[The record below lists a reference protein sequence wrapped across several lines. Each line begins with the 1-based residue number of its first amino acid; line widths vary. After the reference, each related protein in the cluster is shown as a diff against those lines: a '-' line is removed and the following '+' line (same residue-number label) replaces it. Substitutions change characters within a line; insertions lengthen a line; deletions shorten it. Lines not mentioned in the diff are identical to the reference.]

1 MKKILLAI
9 GALVTAVIAIGI
21 VFSNMILFIKKK
33 TDEDIIKRETDNGH
47 DVFESFEQMEKT
59 AFVIP
64 SAYGYNIKGYHVAPH
79 DTPNTIIIC
88 HGVTMNVLN
97 SLKYMHLFLD
107 LGWNVLIYDHRRH
120 GQSGGKT
127 TSYGFYEKDD
137 LNKVVSWL
145 KNKTNH
151 RGLIGIHGE
160 SMGAVTALL
169 YAGAHCSDGADFYI
183 ADCPFACFDE
193 QLAYRLRAEYRLPS
207 WPLLPIADFFLK
219 LRGGYRAR
227 EVSPLAV
234 IDKIEKPVLF
244 IHSKDDDY
252 IPVSST
258 ERLYEK
264 KRGPKALYIA
274 ENGEHAMSYTK
285 NRDTYRKT
293 VQEFLDNMNDST
305 E

>member
-1 MKKILLAI
+1 MKKIFLAV
-9 GALVTAVIAIGI
+9 GALLTAVIAIGM
-21 VFSNMILFIKKK
+21 VFSNIILFIRKKA
-33 TDEDIIKRETDNGH
+33 DEDIIKRETDDGH
-47 DVFESFEQMEKT
+47 DVFDSFELMEKT

-64 SAYGYNIKGYHVAPH
+64 SAYGYDIKGCHVAPY

-88 HGVTMNVLN
+88 HGVTMNTLN

-107 LGWNVLIYDHRRH
+107 LGWNVIVYDHRRH

-137 LNKVVSWL
+137 LSEVVSWA
-145 KNKTNH
+145 KDKTGQ

-160 SMGAVTALL
+160 SMGAATALL
-169 YAGAHCSDGADFYI
+169 YAGEHCEDGADFYI
-183 ADCPFACFDE
+183 ADCPFARFDE
-193 QLAYRLRAEYRLPS
+193 QLAYRLKVEYKLPS

-234 IDKIEKPVLF
+234 IDKIEKPILF

-264 KRGPKALYIA
+264 KPEPKALYIA

-293 VQEFLDNMNDST
+293 VKEFLDKIKDPT

>member
-21 VFSNMILFIKKK
+21 VFSHMILFIKKK

-64 SAYGYNIKGYHVAPH
+64 SAYGYDIKGYHVAPH

-137 LNKVVSWL
+137 LNKVVSLL

-207 WPLLPIADFFLK
+207 WPLLPID
-219 LRGGYRAR
+219 
-227 EVSPLAV
+227 
-234 IDKIEKPVLF
+234 
-244 IHSKDDDY
+244 
-252 IPVSST
+252 
-258 ERLYEK
+258 
-264 KRGPKALYIA
+264 
-274 ENGEHAMSYTK
+274 
-285 NRDTYRKT
+285 RKS
-293 VQEFLDNMNDST
+293 VV
-305 E
+305 